1 MFHTVQYIQKIKRNG
16 VLKAIFLISV
26 MLGSLFIPAN
36 AQTTSEFGYKLL
48 PEKLLENTFGD
59 LQVYVISNEKMVP
72 TTISDLKVISSDT
85 DVIQILEVE
94 KDSDSYIKNIKIKAI
109 EPGITTIA
117 LAAPGFSSKEITVE
131 VFNNNNHPTQ
141 ILMKVTPE
149 EFAVDGQKY
158 GFVGVELTT
167 TGGLPVL
174 ASEDV
179 VVKIETPNTDVIKLQ
194 DSEIIIQEGEYFAIT
209 EFEISGSG
217 DAIIFAETE
226 GMKKISQ
233 MVKVLEPEGPLEIQL
248 TVIPDTFNSYN
259 AAKGYAILQLV
270 DSQGVPVVAEEDIFL
285 KLDVDNPDVA
295 QNTSTDFDE
304 VLFDKERLVIKKGEY
319 SAYTKFSPRPNLG
332 DFTAADSQIFEMFVS
347 VDNYLARGDSFTVL
361 HESDIGGLEGEGPSV
376 TEVVPFLTTGK
387 EEIIGVTYFETSQEV
402 SKRVGSTSE
411 RELVTIT
418 GFPVTA
424 SSDYELNI
432 SSSEENSVNP
442 INSIMPKGDN
452 SIILFGE
459 TGTVVPETDIE
470 IYVTDNDGIKTVTA
484 LPNGPIEEDISL
496 VIDSLIPMIL
506 VGEKFPLVG
515 YLLEDEE
522 TDDEDTV
529 TTTTDEDDEEDKD
542 PRFGPT
548 LFIENGF
555 LTFEANEF
563 INTESISVSKNQEFA
578 LTYPM
583 IEEVG
588 NTELIGQIGEF
599 DATLDLTSHTTDPTQ
614 LYLGYIDN
622 ILITEGNLATVQLLD
637 SVGNPVYAKK
647 DTTIQLVSNDQ
658 FILQTPNEIII
669 KEGEYFNTFELNTFS
684 KGTVEVAVLSEDLPL
699 AKYDV
704 NVIDLTPVLTL
715 ELGGTK
721 NWNELVIAKLTMS
734 IPEIETSLSGFDVVW
749 TVDGGEIEHIDE
761 VTNNQGVALLNVRAN
776 DKEQVTITATVT
788 GHGLGESTASKT
800 AEILNFPIGGSNV
813 PVETVEE
820 SSPVMDFDFDF
831 TLIALIVIPI
841 AIAAVLLFLKR
852 TDRLDLITEKIPI
865 ENIGDGIE
873 GIKEKISDIKDR

>member
-1 MFHTVQYIQKIKRNG
+1 MFHTVQYIQKIKRNV
-16 VLKAIFLISV
+16 VLKAIFLISL
-26 MLGSLFIPAN
+26 MMGSLFIPVN
-36 AQTTSEFGYKLL
+36 AQTSSEFGYKLL
-48 PEKLLENTFGD
+48 PEKLLENTIGD
-59 LQVYVISNEKMVP
+59 LQVYVISNDLMVP
-72 TTISDLKVISSDT
+72 KIIADLKVISSDT

-94 KDSDSYIKNIKIKAI
+94 NNSDSYIKNIKIKAI

-179 VVKIETPNTDVIKLQ
+179 TVNIETPNTDVIKLQ
-194 DSEIIIQEGEYFAIT
+194 GSEITIKQGEYFTIT
-209 EFEISGSG
+209 EFEVIGSG

-233 MVKVLEPEGPLEIQL
+233 MVKILEPEGPLEIQL

-270 DSQGVPVVAEEDIFL
+270 DSLGVPVVAEEDIFL
-285 KLDVDNPDVA
+285 KLDVDNPDIEK
-295 QNTSTDFDE
+295 NTSTDFDE

-319 SAYTKFSPRPNLG
+319 STFTKFSPRPNLG
-332 DFTAADSQIFEMFVS
+332 DFTAADSQVFEMFVS
-347 VDNYLARGDSFTVL
+347 VDNYLARGDSFTIL

-402 SKRVGSTSE
+402 SKRIGASSE
-411 RELVTIT
+411 REMVTVNGI
-418 GFPVTA
+418 PVTA
-424 SSDYELNI
+424 SSNYELNI

-442 INSIMPKGDN
+442 INTIMPKGDN

-470 IYVTDNDGIKTVTA
+470 IYVTDNDGIKTITA
-484 LPNGPIEEDISL
+484 LPNGPIEENISL

-515 YLLEDEE
+515 YLLDDED
-522 TDDEDTV
+522 TDDEDTI
-529 TTTTDEDDEEDKD
+529 TTTTDEDDEDDKD

-548 LFIENGF
+548 MFIENGF

-563 INTESISVSKNQEFA
+563 VDTESISVTKNQEYA
-578 LTYPM
+578 LTYPI

-599 DATLDLTSHTTDPTQ
+599 DASMDLTSHTTDPTQ
-614 LYLGYIDN
+614 MHLGYINN
-622 ILITEGNLATVQLLD
+622 ILITDDNLATVQLLD

-647 DTTIQLVSNDQ
+647 DTTVQLVSNDQ
-658 FILQTPNEIII
+658 FILQTPNEIVI
-669 KEGEYFNTFELNTFS
+669 KEGEYFNTFELNTLS
-684 KGTVEVAVLSEDLPL
+684 KGTVELAVLSEDLPL
-699 AKYDV
+699 ARYNV
-704 NVIDLTPVLTL
+704 NVIDLSPILTL
-715 ELGGTK
+715 ELGGSK
-721 NWNELVIAKLTMS
+721 KWEELVIAKLTMS
-734 IPEIETSLSGFDVVW
+734 IPEIETSLSDFDVLW
-749 TVDGGEIEHIDE
+749 TVDGGEIEHSDE
-761 VTNNQGVALLNVRAN
+761 ITNNQGVAMLNVRAN

-788 GHGLGESTASKT
+788 GHGLGESTATKT
-800 AEILNFPIGGSNV
+800 VDILDYPIGGPNV
-813 PVETVEE
+813 PVEVVEE
-820 SSPVMDFDFDF
+820 SDPPIELDLDI
-831 TLIALIVIPI
+831 TTIALIVIPI
-841 AIAAVLLFLKR
+841 AIAAALLFLRR
-852 TDRLDLITEKIPI
+852 TDRLDLITEKIPVG
-865 ENIGDGIE
+865 NIGDSIE